1 MLAKA
6 VAIRAAAARVVVN
19 FISEFWY
26 KLFLNYK
33 FSAKSLLIRL
43 IYSSF
48 NGLFVINQEFLIQ
61 ISLTVFK
68 IQFKIITRI

>member
-19 FISEFWY
+19 FISEIEY

-33 FSAKSLLIRL
+33 ISAESLLIRL
-43 IYSSF
+43 IYASF
-48 NGLFVINQEFLIQ
+48 NGF
-61 ISLTVFK
+61 
-68 IQFKIITRI
+68 